1 MATTTAG
8 RQLLSS
14 VRRLSKPSIKIAEQS
29 SRCLS
34 SSSVQKSTE
43 AQNKLLG
50 SHLKESDPE
59 IYQILQH
66 EKNRQRHFIN
76 LIPSENFTSLA
87 VLEALGSVMQSE
99 FLTLKCEHKLTRQ
112 INIRKDIRAQDTTEA
127 MSTSIK
133 PSPFVSGELS
143 KLSD

>member
-1 MATTTAG
+1 M
-8 RQLLSS
+8 R
-14 VRRLSKPSIKIAEQS
+14 IAEQS
-29 SRCLS
+29 SRYLS
-34 SSSVQKSTE
+34 SSSVQKATE
-43 AQNKLLG
+43 AQTKLLG

-99 FLTLKCEHKLTRQ
+99 FTVLRREYKLTRQ
-112 INIRKDIRAQDTTEA
+112 INTQKDIRVRDIMEA
-127 MSTSIK
+127 TSSLIK
-133 PSPFVSGELS
+133 LNPYVSGEPS
-143 KLSD
+143 KHLD